1 MIELV
6 INVTMIVIVFFFFQ
20 SYSGFNLLGGV
31 SINFNMRRM
40 DNRGDFIQR
49 LGLDVSINILNLLDD
64 PSDLVRACAVSHSW
78 SRFGKL
84 IVLKESS

>member
-6 INVTMIVIVFFFFQ
+6 NCVFFFFFPMLFRFQ
-20 SYSGFNLLGGV
+20 FARWV

-40 DNRGDFIQR
+40 DSRGDFIQR
-49 LGLDVSINILNLLDD
+49 LGLDISINILNLLDD
-64 PSDLVRACAVSHSW
+64 PSDLVRACAVSRSW

>member
-1 MIELV
+1 MYVLFHSFHS
-6 INVTMIVIVFFFFQ
+6 TSLDPSLLCSKRFQ
-20 SYSGFNLLGGV
+20 FARWV

-49 LGLDVSINILNLLDD
+49 LGLDISIYILNLLED

-78 SRFGKL
+78 SRF
-84 IVLKESS
+84 